1 MPDGD
6 SAPTMPLPFG
16 VLETGGFAGGLD
28 AAAIQQLRLQGTSGT
43 VPKEIIKAKGES
55 DAAHFGMVGGELNA
69 DSLEK
74 AGWAVIFGASVD
86 KDVRTKLSPLIEHR
100 KKQVGDDTLFKV
112 LDPPGAKQSA
122 ADWLKGLGTS
132 LNVVDPS
139 KGVPYYVLIVAS
151 PEDIP
156 FEFQYELDL
165 YWAVGRLWLES
176 ADAFER
182 YAQSVIAYETQSKV
196 SSSRKIVLFAP
207 DYNGK
212 DNGATKQMLTNLV
225 NPLISNPVGKA
236 EKFKI
241 QSFVGATATKS
252 KLNDIFAGTDPEGT
266 PALLL
271 TGSHGLLKL
280 PTSKELADAQGA
292 IVCQDWPGD
301 PTPPLDNT
309 YYAGWDLPKDA
320 KLHGM
325 VHFLFDCYGVGWPRY
340 DTYNSKPNVEIS
352 PAPMMAR
359 LPQMLLGRENGAL
372 AVLGHIDRA
381 WSYSYE
387 ADGQPMDQSFRD
399 VLTKLMNGYRF
410 GSATDQ
416 FNFRWAALSIP
427 LSDTLQKMQVRRGLD
442 QQAAQQWIARDDARN
457 YILHG
462 DPAIKLRVE
471 KSDMPP
477 LG

>member
-1 MPDGD
+1 M
-6 SAPTMPLPFG
+6 
-16 VLETGGFAGGLD
+16 
-28 AAAIQQLRLQGTSGT
+28 
-43 VPKEIIKAKGES
+43 
-55 DAAHFGMVGGELNA
+55 
-69 DSLEK
+69 
-74 AGWAVIFGASVD
+74 
-86 KDVRTKLSPLIEHR
+86 
-100 KKQVGDDTLFKV
+100 
-112 LDPPGAKQSA
+112 
-122 ADWLKGLGTS
+122 
-132 LNVVDPS
+132 VDPS
-139 KGVPYYVLIVAS
+139 KGIPYYVMIVAS
-151 PEDIP
+151 PEDIS

-182 YAQSVIAYETQSKV
+182 YAQSVVAYETQSKV
-196 SSSRKIVLFAP
+196 PSSRKIVLFAP

-212 DNGATKQMLTNLV
+212 DNGASKLMVSNLV
-225 NPLISNPVGKA
+225 NPLITNPIGKA

-241 QSFVGATATKS
+241 QSFVGATATKNN
-252 KLNDIFAGTDPEGT
+252 LNDIFSGSATDGT
-266 PALLL
+266 PTILF

-280 PTSKELADAQGA
+280 PTSKELGDAQGA

-301 PTPPLDNT
+301 PTPPLDTT

-325 VHFLFDCYGVGWPRY
+325 VHFLFDCYGLGWPRY

-359 LPQMLLGRENGAL
+359 LPQTLLGRENGAL

-387 ADGQPMDQSFRD
+387 ADGQPQDQSFRD
-399 VLTKLMNGYRF
+399 VLTKLMNGYRL

-416 FNFRWAALSIP
+416 FNLRWAALSIP
-427 LSDTLQKMQVRRGLD
+427 LSDTLQKMQTRRGLD

-462 DPAIKLRVE
+462 DPAIKLRVDTKE
-471 KSDMPP
+471 MPP
-477 LG
+477 LS